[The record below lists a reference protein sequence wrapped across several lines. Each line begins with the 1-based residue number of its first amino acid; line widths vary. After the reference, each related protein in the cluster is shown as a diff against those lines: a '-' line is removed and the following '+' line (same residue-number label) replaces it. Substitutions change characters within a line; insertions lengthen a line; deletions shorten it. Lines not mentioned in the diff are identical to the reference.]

1 MKNKTEQEI
10 TFRPQVILFLV
21 LLIISSL
28 ANTISSQDKK
38 KPTRQSSMEA
48 FSDGK
53 YDVAYRE
60 FSELLITYPKD
71 PVYKYYSGVS
81 LIKLEKDPD
90 KAVDLL
96 QQAIQ
101 SSSIVKSLPEDAVFY
116 LARAQQMAGKFSEA
130 VKSYNLY
137 TSQAGKKAARE
148 HGVPELIQQC
158 NNRKGE
164 VARTAESLP
173 EVITEQKMDTLL
185 SKQKSVKE
193 QVIKTPLE
201 KEPSE
206 KVLLPVDYSKIL
218 DEALNL
224 QHKADSLNAL
234 AERQKQDMKNLA
246 PANQSL
252 LKIRISETEKLAASY
267 QLNADQKYAEANALM
282 NSPDGTPD
290 PIANNR
296 PQPVIKKDSVI
307 KPVEK
312 LQDTVRQTVK
322 NTVSKKDT
330 VLNILPSPHGKQIGT
345 YSYFEIL
352 PKPVTDPSVKIPI
365 DPEIPSGLIYR
376 IQLAVFRNPVAIAF
390 FKGITPVYGVKT
402 SSGVTIYYAGSFRR
416 SADAKKALAEVRAKG
431 FKDSF
436 IVSLFD
442 RKSISAERAAVLEKE
457 WGKKPFASVADT
469 RQEQA
474 IDTIPPSLLFRV
486 EVIRSL
492 KPLKDDAVEDIK
504 SVSGS
509 RGLDIL
515 ALDNGNIVYL
525 IGKFITFTSAA
536 EYADLLIRNGYREA
550 KVVAWL
556 GKKEIPVET
565 ARQLFENP

>member
-1 MKNKTEQEI
+1 MKNKTEQGI
-10 TFRPQVILFLV
+10 AFSPQVIMLLV
-21 LLIISSL
+21 LLIISSS
-28 ANTISSQDKK
+28 ANTISSQDIK

-71 PVYKYYSGVS
+71 PLYKYYSGVS

-90 KAVDLL
+90 KAVEIL

-116 LARAQQMAGKFSEA
+116 LARAQQMAGKYTEA
-130 VKSYNLY
+130 VKSYNLF
-137 TSQAGKKAARE
+137 TSQAGKKAARQLR
-148 HGVPELIQQC
+148 VPELIQQC

-164 VARTAESLP
+164 IARTAESLP
-173 EVITEQKMDTLL
+173 EVITEQKPDTLP
-185 SKQKSVKE
+185 SKQEAVSE
-193 QVIKTPLE
+193 QVIQKPLA

-218 DEALNL
+218 DKALNL
-224 QHKADSLNAL
+224 QHIADSLNAL
-234 AERQKQDMKNLA
+234 AERQKQELDKL
-246 PANQSL
+246 PPTNQSAA
-252 LKIRISETEKLAASY
+252 KIRISETEKLAASY
-267 QLNADQKYAEANALM
+267 QLDADQKYAEANALM

-290 PIANNR
+290 TIASFR
-296 PQPVIKKDSVI
+296 PQPVINKDSVI
-307 KPVEK
+307 NPLEK
-312 LQDTVRQTVK
+312 LQDTARQTVK
-322 NTVSKKDT
+322 NTASKNHID
-330 VLNILPSPHGKQIGT
+330 KQIEI

-365 DPEIPSGLIYR
+365 DPEIPSGLVYR
-376 IQLAVFRNPVAIAF
+376 IQLAVFKNPVAIAF
-390 FKGITPVYGVKT
+390 FRGITPVYGVRIP
-402 SSGVTIYYAGSFRR
+402 SGVTIYYAGSFRR
-416 SADAKKALAEVRAKG
+416 SADAKKALAEVRTKG

-442 RKSISAERAAVLEKE
+442 GKSISAERAAVLEKE
-457 WGKKPFASVADT
+457 WGKKPFASVADA

-504 SVSGS
+504 TVSGN
-509 RGLDIL
+509 RGFDIIT
-515 ALDNGNIVYL
+515 LDNGNIVYL
-525 IGKFITFTSAA
+525 IGKFITFASAA

-556 GKKEIPVET
+556 GRKEIPVET

>member
-1 MKNKTEQEI
+1 VKNKTEQGI
-10 TFRPQVILFLV
+10 VFRPQLILFLV
-21 LLIISSL
+21 LLIISSS

-71 PVYKYYSGVS
+71 PLYKYYSGVS

-101 SSSIVKSLPEDAVFY
+101 GSSIVKSLPEDAVFY
-116 LARAQQMAGKFSEA
+116 LARAQQMAAKYTEA
-130 VKSYNLY
+130 IKSYNLY
-137 TSQAGKKAARE
+137 TSQAGKKAAKE
-148 HGVPELIQQC
+148 LGVPELIQQC

-173 EVITEQKMDTLL
+173 EVISEQKPDTLL
-185 SKQKSVKE
+185 SRQKAVSE
-193 QVIKTPLE
+193 QVIKKPVN

-218 DEALNL
+218 DKALNL
-224 QHKADSLNAL
+224 QHMADSLNAL
-234 AERQKQDMKNLA
+234 AERQKKELEKLT
-246 PANQSL
+246 PANQSAV
-252 LKIRISETEKLAASY
+252 KIKISETEKLAASY
-267 QLNADQKYAEANALM
+267 QLDADQKYAEANALM
-282 NSPDGTPD
+282 NSPGGTPD
-290 PIANNR
+290 VIVNNR

-330 VLNILPSPHGKQIGT
+330 VLNILPPSGKQIET

-365 DPEIPSGLIYR
+365 DPEIPSGLVYR
-376 IQLAVFRNPVAIAF
+376 IQLAVFKNPVAIAF

-402 SSGVTIYYAGSFRR
+402 TSGVTIYYAGTFRR
-416 SADAKKALAEVRAKG
+416 SADAKKALAEVKAKG

-457 WGKKPFASVADT
+457 WGKKPFASIA

-486 EVIRSL
+486 EVIRSI

-504 SVSGS
+504 TVSGS

-515 ALDNGNIVYL
+515 TLDNGNIVYL

>member
-1 MKNKTEQEI
+1 MKIITEQGM
-10 TFRPQVILFLV
+10 TFSRQVILFLV
-21 LLIISSL
+21 LLIISSS

-60 FSELLITYPKD
+60 FSELLKTYPKD
-71 PVYKYYSGVS
+71 PLYKYYSGVS
-81 LIKLEKDPD
+81 LLKLEKEPD

-101 SSSIVKSLPEDAVFY
+101 NSSIVKSLPEDAVFY
-116 LARAQQMAGKFSEA
+116 LARAQQMAGKYTEA
-130 VKSYNLY
+130 IKSYNLF
-137 TSQAGKKAARE
+137 TSQSGKKAARE
-148 HGVPELIQQC
+148 LGVPDLIQQC
-158 NNRKGE
+158 KNRTGE

-173 EVITEQKMDTLL
+173 EVITEQKPDTILP
-185 SKQKSVKE
+185 KQKAVTE
-193 QVIKTPLE
+193 EVIKKPTE

-206 KVLLPVDYSKIL
+206 KVILPVDYSRIL
-218 DEALNL
+218 DKALNL
-224 QHKADSLNAL
+224 QHMADSLNAL
-234 AERQKQDMKNLA
+234 AERQKQELEKIT
-246 PANQSL
+246 PANQAS

-267 QLNADQKYAEANALM
+267 QRDADQKYAEANALM
-282 NSPDGTPD
+282 NSPAGKAPD
-290 PIANNR
+290 VIVNNT
-296 PQPVIKKDSVI
+296 PQPVINKDSVI

-312 LQDTVRQTVK
+312 LQDTGTQTVINTASK
-322 NTVSKKDT
+322 ND
-330 VLNILPSPHGKQIGT
+330 IGKQIET

-352 PKPVTDPSVKIPI
+352 PKPVIDPSVKIPI

-376 IQLAVFRNPVAIAF
+376 IQLAVFKNPVAISF

-402 SSGVTIYYAGSFRR
+402 TSGVTIYYAGSFRR
-416 SADAKKALAEVRAKG
+416 SADAKNALAEVRAKG

-436 IVSLFD
+436 IVSLID
-442 RKSISAERAAVLEKE
+442 GKSISAERAAVLEKE
-457 WGKKPFASVADT
+457 WGRKPFASVADT

-474 IDTIPPSLLFRV
+474 KDTIPPSLLFRV

-504 SVSGS
+504 TVSGN
-509 RGLDIL
+509 RGLDIMTL
-515 ALDNGNIVYL
+515 ENGNIVYL

-556 GKKEIPVET
+556 GNKEIPVET
-565 ARQLFENP
+565 ARQLFENL

>member
-1 MKNKTEQEI
+1 VKNKKEHRIE
-10 TFRPQVILFLV
+10 FSPQIILFLM
-21 LLIISSL
+21 LLIISSS
-28 ANTISSQDKK
+28 ASTIFSQDKK

-53 YDVAYRE
+53 YDVAFRE

-71 PVYKYYSGVS
+71 PLYKYYSGVS
-81 LIKLEKDPD
+81 LIKLERDPD

-101 SSSIVKSLPEDAVFY
+101 SSSIVKSLPEDAIYY
-116 LARAQQMAGKFSEA
+116 LARAQQMAGRYTDA
-130 VKSYNLY
+130 VKSYNLF

-148 HGVPELIQQC
+148 LGVPELIQQC
-158 NNRKGE
+158 NNRQGE
-164 VARTAESLP
+164 IARTAESLP
-173 EVITEQKMDTLL
+173 EVIADQKAETIPSEQKAV
-185 SKQKSVKE
+185 SE
-193 QVIKTPLE
+193 QVIQKPIE

-218 DEALNL
+218 DKALNL
-224 QHKADSLNAL
+224 QHMADSLYAL
-234 AERQKQDMKNLA
+234 AEKQKQELLKLT
-246 PANQSL
+246 PANQPAA
-252 LKIRISETEKLAASY
+252 KIRISETEKLAASY
-267 QLNADQKYAEANALM
+267 QLDADQKYAEANNLM
-282 NSPDGTPD
+282 NATDRKLGT
-290 PIANNR
+290 IAGTV

-312 LQDTVRQTVK
+312 LQDTARL
-322 NTVSKKDT
+322 TVSNTEGKMDT
-330 VLNILPSPHGKQIGT
+330 GKQIGI

-352 PKPVTDPSVKIPI
+352 PKPVTDASVKIPI
-365 DPEIPSGLIYR
+365 DPEIPTGLVYR
-376 IQLAVFRNPVAIAF
+376 IQLAVFKNPVAISF

-402 SSGVTIYYAGSFRR
+402 PSGVTIYYAGSFRR
-416 SADAKKALAEVRAKG
+416 SDDAKKALAEVRAKG

-442 RKSISAERAAVLEKE
+442 GKSISAERAAVLEKE
-457 WGKKPFASVADT
+457 WAKKPFATVADVP
-469 RQEQA
+469 REEV

-492 KPLKDDAVEDIK
+492 KPLKDDAVEGIK
-504 SVSGS
+504 TVAGN
-509 RGLDIL
+509 RGLDIIT
-515 ALDNGNIVYL
+515 LDNGHIVYL
-525 IGKFITFTSAA
+525 IGKFITFTSAS

-550 KVVAWL
+550 KVAAWL

>member
-1 MKNKTEQEI
+1 MKNKTEQGI
-10 TFRPQVILFLV
+10 AFRPQVILFLV
-21 LLIISSL
+21 LLIISSS
-28 ANTISSQDKK
+28 ANTLSSQDKK

-53 YDVAYRE
+53 YEVAFRE

-71 PVYKYYSGVS
+71 PLYKYYSGIS

-90 KAVDLL
+90 KAVELL

-116 LARAQQMAGKFSEA
+116 LARAQQMAGKYTEA

-137 TSQAGKKAARE
+137 TSQAGKKAAKAL
-148 HGVPELIQQC
+148 GVPELIQQC
-158 NNRKGE
+158 NNRTGE
-164 VARTAESLP
+164 VARTAEILP
-173 EVITEQKMDTLL
+173 EVISEQKPDTLL
-185 SKQKSVKE
+185 SRQKAVSE
-193 QVIKTPLE
+193 QVIKKPVN

-218 DEALNL
+218 DKALNL
-224 QHKADSLNAL
+224 QHMADSLNAL
-234 AERQKQDMKNLA
+234 AERQKQELEKLT
-246 PANQSL
+246 PANQSAV
-252 LKIRISETEKLAASY
+252 KIRISETEKLAASY
-267 QLNADQKYAEANALM
+267 QLDADQKYAEANALM
-282 NSPDGTPD
+282 NSPGGTPD
-290 PIANNR
+290 VIVNNR

-322 NTVSKKDT
+322 NTVIKKDT
-330 VLNILPSPHGKQIGT
+330 VLNILLPPSGKQIET

-365 DPEIPSGLIYR
+365 DPEIPSGLVYR
-376 IQLAVFRNPVAIAF
+376 IQLAVFKNPVAIAF

-402 SSGVTIYYAGSFRR
+402 ASGVTIYYAGTFRR
-416 SADAKKALAEVRAKG
+416 SADAKKALAEVKAKG

-436 IVSLFD
+436 IVSMFD
-442 RKSISAERAAVLEKE
+442 GKSISAERAAVLEKE
-457 WGKKPFASVADT
+457 WGKKPFASVGL
-469 RQEQA
+469 QEQA

-504 SVSGS
+504 TVSGN
-509 RGLDIL
+509 RGLDIVT
-515 ALDNGNIVYL
+515 LDNGNIVYL

-556 GKKEIPVET
+556 GKKEIPVGT